1 MACGIAVVITFLLCQ
16 RAGVEVSRSL
26 EMVTGTAKV
35 GFHQDLLFRNYF
47 AF

>member
-1 MACGIAVVITFLLCQ
+1 MACSIAVIITFLLCQ

-26 EMVTGTAKV
+26 EMVIGTAKV
-35 GFHQDLLFRNYF
+35 DFDQHLLFRNYF